1 MVLRCSRKTTFGSV
15 KNVFIVTASFEYRC
29 INPEGDVPYITC
41 RIYIT
46 TYGVNF
52 LHFESQIYHATR
64 GEDSRCNMILCVN
77 VSANF
82 PRGSGVRFKTAGVR
96 RAKVNC
102 KGLQRSSP
110 SLSSSLSVYL
120 LSSVVGRG

>member
-1 MVLRCSRKTTFGSV
+1 MILRCSRITTFRSV
-15 KNVFIVTASFEYRC
+15 KNVFVVTASFEYRC

-52 LHFESQIYHATR
+52 LHFGSQIYHATR
-64 GEDSRCNMILCVN
+64 GEDSRCNTILCVN

-110 SLSSSLSVYL
+110 SLSFSLSVYL
-120 LSSVVGRG
+120 LSSVVERG